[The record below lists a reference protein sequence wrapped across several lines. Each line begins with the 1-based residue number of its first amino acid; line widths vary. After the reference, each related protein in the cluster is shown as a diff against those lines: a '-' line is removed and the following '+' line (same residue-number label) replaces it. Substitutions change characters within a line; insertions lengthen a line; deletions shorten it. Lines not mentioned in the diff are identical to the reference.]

1 MGKKGIAPP
10 RFSEKPKYPPKKDLA
25 KTPRTPP
32 PLWISNYCSSMVLF
46 INHPCLFSS
55 LFVRFG
61 DLNLAAN
68 YEGEELIAQQRKII
82 KITKH
87 PKVSMGVLNITN

>member
-1 MGKKGIAPP
+1 
-10 RFSEKPKYPPKKDLA
+10 
-25 KTPRTPP
+25 
-32 PLWISNYCSSMVLF
+32 MVLF
-46 INHPCLFSS
+46 IHHPCLFSS